1 MKERRLLSAIPII
14 TICSISAWTQSIDP
28 INTTIYE
35 VPDLSEKINTDGLL
49 DEKAWSEA
57 CRIEEFFVSENAS
70 PSLINAEILLLF
82 DGENLIFGLDLPAFK
97 NSPDPEKCY
106 LSDEYDLR
114 PTPNVAISL
123 DPGNQHGVYYRF
135 IIDSEGRKQDLKVD
149 DESWST
155 EWNVVVR
162 KNGDRFTAE
171 IQIPLHKISGL
182 DVEGEF
188 WGFNLTLNEINNR
201 EVFHTTPM
209 GPRSADAANFGHI
222 LFKGGLNKKQLEQ
235 LKPSLSD
242 VHNTNKEKQ
251 LAANKALCGPELQEI
266 AEELK
271 AIKTGFDFRLKDGTH
286 IICLGM
292 DNQPIVRSNYPFF
305 YEKFDNPDLQR
316 LRNQYSLE
324 EIIAPG
330 KNDFEQ
336 ILLLNEWLVNHVT
349 FGSPPKMRPQ
359 ALQVLYYGLNG
370 QTFYCTYLSFTL
382 MQMYCSLGFTARK
395 LTSVGH
401 GTLDVWSN
409 YWRKWMQIDP
419 SRNSYFRLA
428 GTAVP
433 LNSNEIRREFY
444 RNGGLDMEMV
454 FGTEQRAERVTL
466 ERRDRDGAFKY
477 RPEGYAWVAY
487 KSRNNFFE
495 IPFAYWN
502 FDYLIV
508 EDEYNENRTWQY
520 QGETDVRDKLGIRT
534 TRTGDIFWT
543 LNQAYIHLY
552 DQGNSFLEVQLETH
566 TPNFESFEI
575 SVDNGEWQ
583 TSDPVFTWE
592 LHGGQNHLRARSIN
606 KFGVTGAAHK
616 IVLKVNEE

>member
-1 MKERRLLSAIPII
+1 MKKIRHLIAIPVLL
-14 TICSISAWTQSIDP
+14 ICSLSGWTQSKDP
-28 INTTIYE
+28 LNTIIYE
-35 VPDLSEKINTDGLL
+35 VPDLSEKIHTDGLL
-49 DEKAWSEA
+49 DEQAWSEA
-57 CRIEEFFVSENAS
+57 CRIEEFYS
-70 PSLINAEILLLF
+70 PGKAGPSRINAEILLLF
-82 DGENLIFGLDLPAFK
+82 DGENLVFGLDLPAFE
-97 NSPDPEKCY
+97 NGTEPQKCY
-106 LSDEYDLR
+106 LSDEPDLR

-123 DPGNQHGVYYRF
+123 DPGHQHGIYYRF
-135 IIDSEGRKQDLKVD
+135 LIDSEGRKQDLRVD
-149 DESWST
+149 DESWTT
-155 EWNVVVR
+155 EWSVVTR
-162 KNGDRFTAE
+162 QDGDRFTAE
-171 IQIPLHKISGL
+171 IQIPLYKLSDL

-188 WGFNLTLNEINNR
+188 WGFNISWSGIDSK
-201 EVFHTTPM
+201 EVFHSTPM
-209 GPRSADAANFGHI
+209 GLRSADAANFGHI
-222 LFKGGLNKKQLEQ
+222 LFQGALNKKQIEQ
-235 LKPSLSD
+235 LKSSLTEIHKSIEENRLD
-242 VHNTNKEKQ
+242 TNRS
-251 LAANKALCGPELQEI
+251 LCGPPLEEI
-266 AEELK
+266 PGEFEE
-271 AIKTGFDFRLKDGTH
+271 IKTGNEFKLKDGTM
-286 IICLGM
+286 ITCLGM

-324 EIIAPG
+324 EIITPG

-382 MQMYCSLGFTARK
+382 MQIYCSLGFTARK

-433 LNSNEIRREFY
+433 LNSNEIRREYY
-444 RNGGLDMEMV
+444 RNGGVDMEMV

-466 ERRDRDGAFKY
+466 ERRDSDGAYKY

-508 EDEYNENRTWQY
+508 EDEYSENKTWQH
-520 QGETDVRDKLGIRT
+520 QGEQDVRDRLGIRT
-534 TRTGDIFWT
+534 SRTGDIFWT
-543 LNQAYIHLY
+543 LNQAHIHLY
-552 DQGNSFLEVQLETH
+552 DQGNSFLEVQMETH

-575 SVDNGEWQ
+575 SIDNGEWQ
-583 TSDPVFTWE
+583 ISDPVFSWE
-592 LHGGQNHLRARSIN
+592 LHGGQNHLRARSTN
-606 KFGVTGAAHK
+606 KFGVTGSEHK
-616 IVLKVNEE
+616 IVLKVNGE